1 MILAVRYG
9 DILDHL
15 TVAYVAVY
23 SCMCKPNCVCM
34 PFIFPVSI
42 VCNSPALSKV
52 GIARGLGVE
61 PPPQF
66 MTIQKLVFE

>member
-34 PFIFPVSI
+34 PFIFPFRPLKSRT
-42 VCNSPALSKV
+42 P
-52 GIARGLGVE
+52 
-61 PPPQF
+61 
-66 MTIQKLVFE
+66 T